1 MAQVSFH
8 IKDNKAYSPARAPF
22 GSFLFSERLS
32 PLGLYQFIQHCEDEL
47 QKRGLK
53 SLQIIDPPLFYRTSG
68 ELLHTILFNLNYRVS
83 HAELSSGIRIDHINF
98 EEKIELWE
106 KRKLKQAKAMGLQC
120 KSQPLSQ
127 LETVYTFILTC
138 RKQKGYHLSM
148 TLEELRHTA
157 DVFKENFFLFGVFL
171 QKELTAASIAIC
183 VHPSILY
190 NFYSGHLKKFDAV
203 SPMVL
208 LTKGIYQYCEKQHIQ
223 LLDLGTSS
231 IYGQP
236 NFTLLD
242 FKLRLGA
249 VPSAKITFEKHLT

>member
-8 IKDNKAYSPARAPF
+8 IEKDKALSPVRAPF

-47 QKRGLK
+47 RKHGVK
-53 SLQIIDPPLFYRTSG
+53 SIQIVDPPLFYRKSG
-68 ELLHTILFNLNYRVS
+68 ELLHTILFNLNYRVG

-98 EEKIELWE
+98 EEKIEMWE
-106 KRKLKQAKAMGLQC
+106 KRKLKQSKAKGLQY
-120 KSQPLSQ
+120 KSLPLSQ
-127 LETVYTFILTC
+127 LETVYTLILKC
-138 RKQKGYHLSM
+138 RKQKGHNLSM
-148 TLEELRHTA
+148 TMEEMQRTV

-183 VHPSILY
+183 VHPTILY
-190 NFYSGHLKKFDAV
+190 NFYSGHIKKFDAL
-203 SPMVL
+203 SPIVL
-208 LTKGIYQYCEKQHIQ
+208 LTKGMYQFCEKQHIQ

-231 IYGQP
+231 LDGQP
-236 NFTLLD
+236 NFPLLD